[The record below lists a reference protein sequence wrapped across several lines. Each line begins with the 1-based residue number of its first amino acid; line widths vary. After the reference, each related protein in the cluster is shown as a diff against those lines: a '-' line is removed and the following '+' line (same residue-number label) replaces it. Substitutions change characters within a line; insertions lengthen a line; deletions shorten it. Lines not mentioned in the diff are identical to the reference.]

1 MVNINFSIHHS
12 PFTIHHFLMDIL
24 WSPWRYAYI
33 KSSENETETA
43 AVNGGCVFC
52 GILNRS
58 TSDAENFILHRAEFN
73 FVILNI
79 YPYISGHLMVVPFAH
94 LADLDA
100 ADKKTTDELMDLTK
114 RCQTALRAIYNPHG
128 FNLGMNL
135 GRAAGAGVAE
145 HFHMHILP
153 RWVGDANFM
162 TAIGE
167 TRTIPED
174 LRTTYEK
181 LKDKF

>member
-1 MVNINFSIHHS
+1 
-12 PFTIHHFLMDIL
+12 MDIL

-33 KSSENETETA
+33 KSSEAEKTPPQICT
-43 AVNGGCVFC
+43 FC
-52 GILNRS
+52 DILANS
-58 TSDAENFILHRAEFN
+58 ATDEEKCILHRAEFN

-79 YPYISGHLMVVPFAH
+79 FPYISGHLMIVPFAH
-94 LADLDA
+94 LADLDQA
-100 ADKKTTDELMDLTK
+100 EKPITDELMDLTK
-114 RCQTALRAIYNPHG
+114 CCQTALRRTYQPHG

-153 RWVGDANFM
+153 RWIGDANFM
-162 TAIGE
+162 TAVGE

-181 LKDKF
+181 LKPLF